1 MDFPALSETWC
12 HSFLGD
18 RQQIKSENLEVTDGG
33 FLGAVC

>member
-12 HSFLGD
+12 QSFLGD